1 MLARGLLTTTKS
13 WAPQGEPTVEGETME
28 TIKLKYGVSSF
39 SCRLP
44 DARLLQPEKVP
55 KPPAAETLIRDALA
69 NPVGSLPL
77 NEILKSGEKI
87 AIVTSDITRYTG
99 SEIYL
104 PILID
109 ELNVIGI
116 PDSDIE
122 IIIALGIH
130 RKQSEEEHR
139 KILGSLYGRIAVYDH
154 ECDDLAELV
163 DLGVTD
169 SGISV
174 QVNRRVVEADRV
186 IVTGTIGFHYFAGFG
201 GGRKGLVPG
210 VASRQTC
217 MASHF
222 AVFNPPEIGG
232 KHPKAVTGVLDGN
245 PVDRNL
251 LQAACL
257 VKPDFLLNTVLSP
270 DKEILGVFCGDLERA
285 HRSGCEMVRKLYQV
299 EMEEPADLAVI
310 SCGGEPKDINFIQA
324 QKALDYGCQAV
335 KEGSTIILLA
345 ACRDGFGNATFYDWF
360 RYQELDEFEKALRDD
375 YQINGQTAH
384 ATLSK
389 ARRFRVILVS
399 EFTADQTQ
407 KMGMEKAIDLGSAL
421 DLVLPDLD
429 RKAKVVVIP
438 DGGMVL
444 PVIVKTV

>member
-1 MLARGLLTTTKS
+1 MERGR
-13 WAPQGEPTVEGETME
+13 EGQKMKPIE
-28 TIKLKYGVSSF
+28 LKYGAVTF
-39 SCRLP
+39 SCQLPSARILQAKQLP
-44 DARLLQPEKVP
+44 D
-55 KPPAAETLIRDALA
+55 PPAAEYLIREALA
-69 NPVGSLPL
+69 NPIDSLPL
-77 NEILKSGEKI
+77 ANILRPGERV
-87 AIVTSDITRYTG
+87 AIVTSDMTRYSG

-104 PILID
+104 PILIA
-109 ELNVIGI
+109 ELNAIGI
-116 PDSDIE
+116 PDGDIE

-130 RKQSEEEHR
+130 RKQTEEEHR

-154 ECDDLAELV
+154 ECDDPDELV
-163 DLGVTD
+163 DLGGTD

-186 IVTGTIGFHYFAGFG
+186 IVTGTVGFHYFAGFG

-210 VASRQTC
+210 VASRETC

-232 KHPKAVTGVLDGN
+232 KHPQAVTGVLEGN

-251 LQAACL
+251 VQAARL
-257 VKPDFLLNTVLSP
+257 VNPDFLLNTVLSP
-270 DKEILGVFCGDLERA
+270 KKEILGVFCGDLVQA
-285 HRSGCEMVRKLYQV
+285 HLAGCEMVRELFQV
-299 EMEEPADLAVI
+299 TLDRRADLAVI

-335 KEGSTIILLA
+335 KEGGTIILLA
-345 ACRDGFGNATFYDWF
+345 ACRDGFGNETFFDWF
-360 RYQELDEFEKALRDD
+360 RFQDLDEFEAALREN

-399 EFTADQTQ
+399 EFSDEQTR
-407 KMGMEKAIDLGSAL
+407 KMGMEKADDLQSAL

-429 RKAKVVVIP
+429 KNAEIVVIP

-444 PVIVKTV
+444 PVVEKKV

>member
-1 MLARGLLTTTKS
+1 MMA
-13 WAPQGEPTVEGETME
+13 AIE
-28 TIKLKYGVSSF
+28 LKYGTSSF
-39 SCRLP
+39 PCQLP
-44 DARLLQPEKVP
+44 NVRLLQPNPSAE
-55 KPPAAETLIRDALA
+55 PPAAERLIHEALA
-69 NPVGSLPL
+69 NPIDSLLL
-77 NEILKSGEKI
+77 NEILSPGERV
-87 AIVTSDITRYTG
+87 AIVVSDITRYSG
-99 SEIYL
+99 GEIFL
-104 PILID
+104 PILITQ
-109 ELNVIGI
+109 LNEIGI

-122 IIIALGIH
+122 IIVALGIH
-130 RKQSEEEHR
+130 RKQTEEEHR
-139 KILGSLYGRIAVYDH
+139 KILGSLYGRIAVHDH
-154 ECDDLAELV
+154 ECDDPVELV
-163 DLGVTD
+163 DLGMTD

-210 VASRQTC
+210 VASRETC

-222 AVFNPPEIGG
+222 SVFNLPEIGG
-232 KHPKAVTGVLDGN
+232 KHPNAVTGVLTGN
-245 PVDRNL
+245 PVHRNL
-251 LQAACL
+251 VQAAQL

-270 DKEILGVFCGDLERA
+270 QKKILGVFCGDLEQA
-285 HRSGCEMVRKLYQV
+285 HLAGCKMVRELFQV
-299 EMEEPADLAVI
+299 TLDQPADLAVI

-335 KEGSTIILLA
+335 KEGGTIILLA
-345 ACRDGFGNATFYDWF
+345 ACRDGFGNATFFDWF
-360 RYQELDEFEKALRDD
+360 RYQDLDEFETALREN

-399 EFTADQTQ
+399 EFTADQTR
-407 KMGMEKAIDLGSAL
+407 KMGMEKSLDLQSAL

-429 RKAKVVVIP
+429 KNAKMVVIP

-444 PVIVKTV
+444 PVIEGKV

>member
-1 MLARGLLTTTKS
+1 
-13 WAPQGEPTVEGETME
+13 ME

-39 SCRLP
+39 SCQLP
-44 DARLLQPEKVP
+44 NAKILQPEHLP
-55 KPPAAETLIRDALA
+55 EPPAAELLIRDALA
-69 NPVGSLPL
+69 NPIGSLPL
-77 NEILKSGEKI
+77 NMILQSREKV
-87 AIVTSDITRYTG
+87 AIVTSDITRYSA

-104 PILID
+104 PILVA
-109 ELNVIGI
+109 ELNAMGI
-116 PDSDIE
+116 PDGDIE

-130 RKQSEEEHR
+130 RKQTEGEQR

-154 ECDDLAELV
+154 ECDDPAELV

-210 VASRQTC
+210 VASRETC

-232 KHPKAVTGVLDGN
+232 KHPNAVTGVLADN
-245 PVDRNL
+245 PVHRNL
-251 LQAACL
+251 VQAARL
-257 VKPDFLLNTVLSP
+257 VEPDFVLNTVLSP
-270 DKEILGVFCGDLERA
+270 QKEILGVFCGDLEQA
-285 HRSGCEMVRKLYQV
+285 HLVGCEMVRQLFQV
-299 EMEEPADLAVI
+299 AVSEPADLAVI

-324 QKALDYGCQAV
+324 QKALDYGCRAI
-335 KEGSTIILLA
+335 KEGGTIIFLA
-345 ACRDGFGNATFYDWF
+345 ACRDGFGHDTFFDWF
-360 RYQELDEFEKALRDD
+360 RYQDLDEFETALREN

-384 ATLSK
+384 AVLSK
-389 ARRFRVILVS
+389 ARRFRVILIS
-399 EFTADQTQ
+399 EFTAEQTG
-407 KMGMEKAIDLGSAL
+407 KMGMEKAVDLQSAL
-421 DLVLPDLD
+421 DLVLPNLD
-429 RKAKVVVIP
+429 KKAKIVIIP

-444 PVIVKTV
+444 PVIEKNG

>member
-1 MLARGLLTTTKS
+1 MK
-13 WAPQGEPTVEGETME
+13 PIE
-28 TIKLKYGVSSF
+28 LKYGAAAF
-39 SCRLP
+39 SCQLPNARMLQAKPLP
-44 DARLLQPEKVP
+44 D
-55 KPPAAETLIRDALA
+55 PPAAEHLIREALA
-69 NPVGSLPL
+69 NPIDSLPL
-77 NEILKSGEKI
+77 AEILQPGEKV
-87 AIVTSDITRYTG
+87 AIVTSDITRYSG

-104 PILID
+104 PILIA
-109 ELNVIGI
+109 ELNAIGI
-116 PDSDIE
+116 PAGDIE

-130 RKQSEEEHR
+130 RQQTEEEHR
-139 KILGSLYGRIAVYDH
+139 KILGSVYGRIAVYDH
-154 ECDDLAELV
+154 ECDDPDELI
-163 DLGVTD
+163 DLGMTD

-174 QVNRRVVEADRV
+174 QVNRRVVDADRV

-210 VASRQTC
+210 VASRETC

-232 KHPKAVTGVLDGN
+232 KHPQAVTGVLEGN

-251 LQAACL
+251 VQAAQL

-270 DKEILGVFCGDLERA
+270 EKMILGVFCGDLVQA
-285 HRSGCEMVRKLYQV
+285 HLAGCEMVRALFQV
-299 EMEEPADLAVI
+299 ALDRRVDLAVI

-335 KEGSTIILLA
+335 KEGRTIIFLA
-345 ACRDGFGNATFYDWF
+345 ACRDGFGNETFFDWF
-360 RYQELDEFEKALRDD
+360 RYQDLDEFEAALREN

-389 ARRFRVILVS
+389 ARRFRVILIS
-399 EFTADQTQ
+399 EFSEEQTRT
-407 KMGMEKAIDLGSAL
+407 MGMEKADDLDRAL
-421 DLVLPDLD
+421 ELVLPELD
-429 RKAKVVVIP
+429 GDAEIVVIP

-444 PVIVKTV
+444 PVIDS